1 MLRILLFLPFVF
13 LLSSCITTSVL
24 YYGRAEELYISGTL
38 DAGNLDIDKYDL
50 IYLFDGDSADI
61 MGFVGNDDLDGDGRK
76 HLKTYYRHYCNV
88 LVTASDVFACPW
100 KLRGKVNVDIFLRN
114 YESGKSYLLTKE
126 LIDMNAYP
134 LAVMRTEV
142 FVGTDTALYVP
153 RKVYKNI
160 NWERMQPFV
169 LKDEN
174 RTIYHYTI
182 KLRDTR
188 DEFFTP
194 SYSEKYLVEF
204 P

>member
-1 MLRILLFLPFVF
+1 MLRILFFLPLAF
-13 LLSSCITTSVL
+13 LLSSCLTTMIFYSSQ
-24 YYGRAEELYISGTL
+24 AERFYISGTL
-38 DAGNLDIDKYDL
+38 DVGDENLYKYSL
-50 IYLFDGDSADI
+50 VYLLDGDTSDI
-61 MGFVGNDDLDGDGRK
+61 FENIARDDLDRDGRK
-76 HLKTYYRHYCNV
+76 HLKTYYTYYCNI
-88 LVTASDVFACPW
+88 LIPLGDVCACDE
-100 KLRGKVNVDIFLRN
+100 KLRGNVDVEIFLKN
-114 YESGKSYLLTKE
+114 NESGKSYLLAKE
-126 LIDMNAYP
+126 MIDMSAYSNS
-134 LAVMRTEV
+134 VMRTEV